1 MYFLAAKASRYVKV
15 VLSGEGA
22 DELFGGY
29 NIYREPLALQ
39 KVAWIPEKIRR
50 AVSRQARKLPDRRG
64 KSFLIR
70 AGQRVEER
78 FIGNAHIFTDEER
91 RELLKNPTDTPS
103 CQELLRKTYEE
114 AAGLSDPEKM
124 QNIDLKYWLA
134 GDILQK
140 TDRMS
145 MAHSLE
151 VRVPFLDRDVFEA
164 VRTLPPEAKFAR
176 MLDNYQ
182 PLSLNHANHG
192 GDWKAHD
199 VARSQVEKRN
209 EISREG
215 SEVMGR
221 VIADIIEE
229 NVKKGNLRDA

>member
-1 MYFLAAKASRYVKV
+1 MDERLKKQLDFLLEIDKEK
-15 VLSGEGA
+15 E
-22 DELFGGY
+22 
-29 NIYREPLALQ
+29 IYRQTHILGGSRRENDAEHAWHMAIMAFVLQ
-39 KVAWIPEKIRR
+39 EYANEKIDVLHVMQMVLMHDLVEIYAGDTYAYDETAKQSQRER
-50 AVSRQARKLPDRRG
+50 EVAAADKIFGMLPDDQATD
-64 KSFLIR
+64 FR
-70 AGQRVEER
+70 A
-78 FIGNAHIFTDEER
+78 IWDE
-91 RELLKNPTDTPS
+91 
-103 CQELLRKTYEE
+103 
-114 AAGLSDPEKM
+114 
-124 QNIDLKYWLA
+124 
-134 GDILQK
+134 
-140 TDRMS
+140 
-145 MAHSLE
+145 
-151 VRVPFLDRDVFEA
+151 FEA
-164 VRTLPPEAKFAR
+164 RETPEAKFAR